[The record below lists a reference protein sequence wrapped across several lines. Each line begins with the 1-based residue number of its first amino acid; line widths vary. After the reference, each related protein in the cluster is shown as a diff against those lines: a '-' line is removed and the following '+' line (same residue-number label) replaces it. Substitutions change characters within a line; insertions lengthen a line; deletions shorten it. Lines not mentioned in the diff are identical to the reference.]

1 MLFRA
6 CRCKIFSLPSG
17 DVFQY
22 FHAVSFVMHLVQKV
36 SKNSCERILLWHR
49 DSYFREFMQYI
60 LRHALLSIRQEKS
73 ALRVVLVSLLF
84 IFFNMAINSSSL
96 ANPFH
101 SNLSLN
107 VTQEV
112 EIFVCLK
119 KYFA

>member
-36 SKNSCERILLWHR
+36 SKNSCQRILLWHR

-84 IFFNMAINSSSL
+84 ISL
-96 ANPFH
+96 TWPLTAAALRTLFTLIY
-101 SNLSLN
+101 LSMLR
-107 VTQEV
+107 
-112 EIFVCLK
+112 K
-119 KYFA
+119 K